1 MIDGI
6 EIKGVA
12 TYDGPTPE
20 KLPDL
25 KKINFLYGSN
35 GTGKTTIARVI
46 ADEAAYPGCTVT
58 WGVGGPLKALV
69 YNRDFIETNFNQP
82 DELKGI
88 FTLGEE
94 DKETLGKI
102 ESTKSELISKNQS
115 IAMFENTLAGEDGSG
130 GKIRELETLESDFA
144 EKCWELKQK
153 HDTKLKG
160 AFTGYRGSKREFKT
174 KLLHESTN
182 NSARSVLLAD
192 LEQEAETVFSSAP
205 AAEQVITLPNLK
217 NLITHAGN
225 PILRK
230 KIIGKTDVDIGALI
244 QKLGNSDWVKQGRQF
259 YDPEKRVCPFCQQE
273 TEESLEKSLEEYFDE
288 AFEKDSA
295 EIRRLCADY
304 KSNSETLQQCLREL
318 LDNPSKYIDTN
329 KLQAETE
336 RLALKIGI
344 NIQVIEE
351 KQREPSKSVE
361 LDSLEEMLDEIKTV
375 IDDANTKIHNHNAM
389 VSNLGY
395 KKVELASQVW
405 RYLLDH
411 GIKTD
416 LAKYKGEKA
425 NLEKAISSL
434 REKISCTNREI
445 DAKEREIQSLEKTT
459 TSIQP
464 TIDGINNLLASFGFT
479 GFKLA
484 KSKQNRFYK
493 IKRPDGSNAKETL
506 SEGERSFIAFLYFY
520 HLLRGSESETGMM
533 SDRVVVFDDPVS
545 SLDSEILFIVSSLIK
560 DLFDEVRSPNGTIK
574 QIFVLTH
581 NVYFHKEVSFNNQRT
596 ADRKLEDE
604 TFWTVRKANQQS
616 KILGH
621 ETNPI
626 KTSYELLWN
635 EVKNSERDNLSIQNT
650 LRRILENY
658 YKILGNVD
666 LDNICSQFSGK
677 EKLICKSLFSWVN
690 DGSHSV
696 HDSLYVSID
705 SAMVEN
711 YLSVFKQIFERTGH
725 IAHYKM
731 MMGENTSIP

>member
-1 MIDGI
+1 MIEEI

-12 TYDGPTPE
+12 TYDGRTPE
-20 KLPDL
+20 KLSDL
-25 KKINFLYGSN
+25 KKINFAYGSN

-46 ADEAAYPGCTVT
+46 ADAAAYPSCRVSWRAGA
-58 WGVGGPLKALV
+58 PLKALV
-69 YNRDFIETNFNQP
+69 YNRDFIESNFNQP
-82 DELKGI
+82 NELRGI
-88 FTLGEE
+88 FTLGAQ
-94 DKETLGKI
+94 DKETLDKI
-102 ESTKSELISKNQS
+102 ESAKSQLVSARQS
-115 IAMFENTLAGEDGSG
+115 ITNLKNTLGGEDGSG
-130 GKIRELETLESDFA
+130 GKIRELQTLESNF
-144 EKCWELKQK
+144 EERCWELKQK

-160 AFTGYRGSKREFKT
+160 AFTGYRHSKREFKS
-174 KLLHESTN
+174 KLLHESIN
-182 NSARSVLLAD
+182 NSATSVPLAD

-205 AAEQVITLPNLK
+205 TTEQAITVPNWE
-217 NLITHAGN
+217 NLITHEEN

-295 EIRRLCADY
+295 EIRRLYADY
-304 KSNSETLQQCLREL
+304 KSKAETLQQCFRGL
-318 LDNPSKYIDTN
+318 LSNPSRHIDIN
-329 KLQAETE
+329 RLQAENE
-336 RLALKIGI
+336 RLALKIGSS
-344 NIQVIEE
+344 IQSIAE

-361 LDSLEEMLDEIKTV
+361 LDSLKNVLDNIKTL
-375 IDDANTKIHNHNAM
+375 IDDANTKIHSHNTM
-389 VSNLGY
+389 VANLGH
-395 KKVELASQVW
+395 KRRELTSQVW
-405 RYLLDH
+405 RFLLDH
-411 GIKTD
+411 EIKKD
-416 LAKYKGEKA
+416 LAGYKAQKANIEKA
-425 NLEKAISSL
+425 LANL
-434 REKISCTNREI
+434 REKITNTNGEI
-445 DAKEREIQSLEKTT
+445 QRKDQEIQSLEKNT

-484 KSKQNRFYK
+484 KSQRIRFYQ
-493 IKRPDGSNAKETL
+493 IKRPDGSDAKETL
-506 SEGERSFIAFLYFY
+506 SEGERSFISFLYFY
-520 HLLRGSESETGMM
+520 HLLRGSDSETGMT
-533 SDRVVVFDDPVS
+533 SERVVVFDDPVS
-545 SLDSEILFIVSSLIK
+545 SLDSNILFIVSSLIK
-560 DLFDEVRSPNGTIK
+560 DLFAEVRSQNGTIK

-581 NVYFHKEVSFNNQRT
+581 NVYFHKEVSFNNLRS

-604 TFWTVRKANQQS
+604 SFWTVRKANQQS

-635 EVKNSERDNLSIQNT
+635 EVRNSDRDNLAIQNA

-658 YKILGNVD
+658 YKILGNVAP
-666 LDNICSQFSGK
+666 DNICNQFSGK

-705 SAMVEN
+705 SSMVEN
-711 YLSVFKQIFERTGH
+711 YLRVFKQIFEKTGH

-731 MMGENTSIP
+731 MMGETASTL